1 MINIKLLVE
10 WFQENEVIVNLKK
23 GKTETMIFRT
33 AKHLAILN
41 SGLKVKY
48 QHYTVNVTTS
58 YRYLRVNI
66 YPSLISTTNLWH
78 HIKKP
83 LVVYTCWIGCVS
95 SRIRKWLLPFLTIIF
110 DSKSKADRLSSID
123 SGATRIL
130 NIHAKQAQT
139 VILPHI
145 ASNKKNLPA
154 CLHVNVLMK
163 NCVITLQNILF
174 CWFFNLLKLKFWKDL
189 FIYHVLSS
197 IMSYLYRFDN

>member
-10 WFQENEVIVNLKK
+10 WFKENEVIVNLKK
-23 GKTETMIFRT
+23 GKTETMTFRT
-33 AKHLAILN
+33 AKHFAILN

-110 DSKSKADRLSSID
+110 DSKSKADRLSSTD

-139 VILPHI
+139 VILSYI